1 MKDAG
6 KTPNA
11 SHAPGQSF
19 SSRNGGGGWLRRWLM
34 LLVALLGMITA
45 AIIVIGMIPFTP
57 DIPPAGLTNGDPGGG
72 GLRRAFPDMKLRAN
86 NQTTQEK
93 IELGRLLYFDP
104 ALSGANDQ
112 SCATCHHPDLGFSDG
127 RNSSMGFGGSG
138 VGPDRKGGHQVR
150 RSAPTVWNAAFNH
163 KQFWDG
169 RANDLEDQA
178 RFPITSADEMNQN
191 PDELVKELKA
201 IPEYVSLFD
210 KAFGGGGSAV
220 TMENV
225 TFAIADFERTIISNN
240 SPFDRYAAGDP
251 TAMTVEQRRGLT
263 LFRSLKTRCF
273 ECHGFPT
280 FANPDFKVVG
290 VPKMPGQPDDF
301 GRSEIEGGEPYKNAF
316 KVPTL
321 HNITLTAPYMHNSR
335 FQTLEEVIDFYSDS
349 SGQREGLQ
357 LPNLDD
363 KIRRFKLS
371 DQEKRDLIAFL
382 YALTDESK
390 KPQFPEKVPSSLP
403 VVPRLTPKARGSA
416 MLPPANVAIAEIIPP
431 TEVGGSLKPKQAKAI
446 PPTAVGGSLKPA
458 QAGVMPSAAVDGP
471 KKPNLQQRLP
481 IVLRVNPGESI
492 QAALDRCV
500 PGDIIEIRP
509 GAYNETL
516 LVDVDNIT
524 IRGLKENDRRPI
536 LDGKNMLTDA
546 VITSSH
552 NFTIENLVIKDY
564 VNNGV
569 TVHGGQNATFRDL
582 EVHNAGLYG
591 VYPVECRGVLVER
604 VLATDI
610 KDAAIYVGQSRDII
624 VRDCE
629 VHSNVTGIEI
639 ENSVHALVEN
649 NYAHDN
655 TGGILVFLLPNN
667 PSKVGSDTTVRKN
680 RFINNNRPNFG
691 DPTSIVGKVQPG
703 TGLLIM
709 AADRTTVTENEI
721 RGNDSFGIAVVG
733 LAIAFPKGKTFDVGA
748 IPEGNKIFNNKLSE
762 NGRNP
767 GELVKHLGAVNV
779 DILWDGSGWNNSFEQ
794 SGVKRFP
801 AMLPTDN
808 WPDIFRRA
816 YSRVYSFVR
825 NKTM

>member
-1 MKDAG
+1 
-6 KTPNA
+6 
-11 SHAPGQSF
+11 
-19 SSRNGGGGWLRRWLM
+19 
-34 LLVALLGMITA
+34 
-45 AIIVIGMIPFTP
+45 
-57 DIPPAGLTNGDPGGG
+57 TNGNPGSG
-72 GLRRAFPDMKLRAN
+72 GLRREFPEMKLRAN
-86 NQTTQEK
+86 NQTTPEK
-93 IELGRLLYFDP
+93 IELGGLLYFDP
-104 ALSGANDQ
+104 VLSGNNEQ

-127 RNSSMGFGGSG
+127 RNSSMGFGGKG

-150 RSAPTVWNAAFNH
+150 RAAPTIWNAAFNH

-201 IPEYVSLFD
+201 IPEYVRLFD
-210 KAFGGGGSAV
+210 KAFGGGSSV

-225 TFAIADFERTIISNN
+225 TFAIAAFERTIISNN
-240 SPFDRYAAGDP
+240 SPFDRYAEGDSS
-251 TAMTVEQRRGLT
+251 AMTVEQRRGLT

-280 FANPDFKVVG
+280 FANPDFKVIG
-290 VPKMPGQPDDF
+290 VPKMPGHPDDL
-301 GRSEIEGGEPYKNAF
+301 GRSEIEGGDPYKNAF

-321 HNITLTAPYMHNSR
+321 RNVALTAPYMHNGR
-335 FQTLEEVIDFYSDS
+335 FQTLEQVIDFYANGGGK
-349 SGQREGLQ
+349 GQGLE

-363 KIRRFKLS
+363 KIRNFKLS
-371 DQEKRDLIAFL
+371 EQEKRDLIAFL
-382 YALTDESK
+382 HALTDESK
-390 KPQFPEKVPSSLP
+390 KPAIPEKVPSGLP

-416 MLPPANVAIAEIIPP
+416 MIPTVSASAAQP
-431 TEVGGSLKPKQAKAI
+431 SKPKRQ
-446 PPTAVGGSLKPA
+446 PTIW
-458 QAGVMPSAAVDGP
+458 
-471 KKPNLQQRLP
+471 R
-481 IVLRVNPGESI
+481 INPGESI
-492 QAALDRCV
+492 QAALDRAI
-500 PGDIIEIRP
+500 PGDTIELRP

-516 LVDVDNIT
+516 LVDVDDIT
-524 IRGLKENDRRPI
+524 IRGLKENDQRPI
-536 LDGKNMLTDA
+536 LDGQRKLTDA

-564 VNNGV
+564 VSNGI
-569 TVHGGQNATFRDL
+569 TVHGGKNATFRDL

-591 VYPVECRGVLVER
+591 VYPVECKGVLIER
-604 VLATDI
+604 VLATGI

-667 PSKVGSDTTVRKN
+667 PSKVGSDTSVRKN
-680 RFINNNRPNFG
+680 RIINNNHTNFG
-691 DPTSIVGKVQPG
+691 DLTSIVSQVQPG

-721 RGNDSFGIAVVG
+721 RGNNSFGIAVVG

-748 IPEGNKIFNNKLSE
+748 IPESNRIFNNKLSE

-767 GELVKHLGAVNV
+767 GGLVKQLGAMNV
-779 DILWDGSGWNNSFEQ
+779 DILWDGSGWDNSFEQ
-794 SGVKRFP
+794 PGVKMFP
-801 AMLPTDN
+801 GVLPTN
-808 WPDIFRRA
+808 SWPDVFRRA
-816 YSRVYSFVR
+816 YARVYSYVR
-825 NKTM
+825 DKMM